1 MHPQAM
7 FKTEKYRSKG
17 QPGIGG
23 IKIGDDK
30 KKYFLILSNAC

>member
-17 QPGIGG
+17 QPGVGG
-23 IKIGDDK
+23 TKTGGDK
-30 KKYFLILSNAC
+30 KNTL